1 MGLLARQIEAAKS
14 DLNEADATLST
25 YFDANSRKTQS
36 SLQLLRQVKDQMR
49 TLQVPRIDETL
60 AALATAA
67 VGR

>member
-1 MGLLARQIEAAKS
+1 VLTS
-14 DLNEADATLST
+14 
-25 YFDANSRKTQS
+25 YFDASSRKTQGA
-36 SLQLLRQVKDQMR
+36 LQLLRQVKDQMR